1 MGISL
6 KQAFSFVLQ
15 DKKWVKKI
23 FIGGLL
29 MFFPCFVYVFP
40 GIQRLL
46 FNPVNYYLVSLF
58 AILFA
63 VTAFIVRGYF
73 FKTLHNRIVHFH
85 GRLASWKYCS
95 YYLYIGFK
103 AYIASII
110 LLAPFL
116 LVFGFIMLFAPM
128 TPSLAS
134 IPFIL
139 AGCILVVM
147 YAVFYIMLALNF
159 ALDFRFKSF
168 FNLKKAFD
176 LIKNNINGYVI
187 LVTDC
192 LLIAVCGC
200 VLSVILINA
209 QIFGLLLPFAI
220 FYIYMVYC
228 DLFAQFALQVGEEK
242 YDENKCYV
250 QG

>member
-1 MGISL
+1 MSISL

-15 DKKWVKKI
+15 DKKWINKI

-29 MFFPCFVYVFP
+29 MFFPCFLYIFP
-40 GIQRLL
+40 GIQRML
-46 FNPVNYYLVSLF
+46 FNPLNYYLVSLV
-58 AILFA
+58 AILVA

-85 GRLASWKYCS
+85 GKLASWKYFS

-103 AYIASII
+103 AYLASLI

-116 LVFGFIMLFAPM
+116 LIFFFIMLFAPM
-128 TPSLAS
+128 TLSLES
-134 IPFIL
+134 VPFL
-139 AGCILVVM
+139 FAGFMLVVL

-168 FNLKKAFD
+168 FNIKKAFD
-176 LIKNNINGYVI
+176 LIKNNINGYI
-187 LVTDC
+187 SLVFDC
-192 LLIAVCGC
+192 LLIAICGFI
-200 VLSVILINA
+200 LSIILINA
-209 QIFGLLLPFAI
+209 QILGLLLPFVI

-242 YDENKCYV
+242 YDENKCFS
-250 QG
+250 

>member
-15 DKKWVKKI
+15 DKKWIKKI

-29 MFFPCFVYVFP
+29 MFFPCFVYIFP
-40 GIQRLL
+40 GIQRLI
-46 FNPVNYYLVSLF
+46 FNPINFYLVSLF
-58 AILFA
+58 AILAA
-63 VTAFIVRGYF
+63 VTAFTVRGYF

-85 GRLASWKYCS
+85 GRLASWKYYS

-103 AYIASII
+103 AYLASLI
-110 LLAPFL
+110 LLLPFL

-128 TPSLAS
+128 TLSMAS
-134 IPFIL
+134 VPFLIAGFIL
-139 AGCILVVM
+139 IVL
-147 YAVFYIMLALNF
+147 YAVLYIMLALNF

-168 FNLKKAFD
+168 FNLKKAVD

-187 LVTDC
+187 LVFDC
-192 LLIAVCGC
+192 LLIAVCGFII
-200 VLSVILINA
+200 SIILINA
-209 QIFGLLLPFAI
+209 QILGLLLPFAI

-242 YDENKCYV
+242 YDENKCFV
-250 QG
+250 

>member
-1 MGISL
+1 MSISL

-15 DKKWVKKI
+15 DKKWINKI

-29 MFFPCFVYVFP
+29 MFFPCFLYIFP
-40 GIQRLL
+40 GIQRML
-46 FNPVNYYLVSLF
+46 FNPLNYYLVSLV
-58 AILFA
+58 AILVA

-85 GRLASWKYCS
+85 GKLASWKYFS

-103 AYIASII
+103 AYLASLI

-116 LVFGFIMLFAPM
+116 LIFFFIMLFAPM
-128 TPSLAS
+128 TLSLES
-134 IPFIL
+134 VPFL
-139 AGCILVVM
+139 FAGFMLVVL

-168 FNLKKAFD
+168 FNIKKSFD
-176 LIKNNINGYVI
+176 LIKNNINGYI
-187 LVTDC
+187 SLVFDC
-192 LLIAVCGC
+192 LLIAICGFI
-200 VLSVILINA
+200 LSIILINA
-209 QIFGLLLPFAI
+209 QILGLLLPFVI

-242 YDENKCYV
+242 YDENKCFS
-250 QG
+250 